1 MEWLSGWV
9 KQVFAV
15 CILTSVLLNIM
26 PSDKYQRYIRLLGG
40 CLLMFICVNPLAQ
53 LASGE
58 ATDGSSLIER
68 YNSFIKLDEQRNK
81 MMYSVPEDNSYYENQ
96 VIEYIE
102 GLCMQRGLLPSK
114 TEVVIDWDTASET
127 YGTLMQITVY
137 ASVSGNN
144 TAKRDESSVVIE
156 RINISKTSPDTE
168 EFMNKSS
175 ELKKELSAYYEI
187 SEANVRIYRS

>member
-15 CILTSVLLNIM
+15 CILTSVLVNII

-53 LASGE
+53 LVSGE
-58 ATDGSSLIER
+58 VKDGSGLIER
-68 YNSFIKLDEQRNK
+68 YNSFIKIDELRNK

-102 GLCMQRGLLPSK
+102 QLCMQRGLLPSK

-137 ASVSGNN
+137 ASVSGKDTVNHNN
-144 TAKRDESSVVIE
+144 RGVVIE
-156 RINISKTSPDTE
+156 RINISKPLPDTE

-187 SEANVRIYRS
+187 SEANVRVYRS

>member
-15 CILTSVLLNIM
+15 CILTSVLVNIM

-53 LASGE
+53 LVSGE
-58 ATDGSSLIER
+58 VTDGSSLIER
-68 YNSFIKLDEQRNK
+68 YNSFIKLDEQKNK
-81 MMYSVPEDNSYYENQ
+81 MMYSLPEDNSYYENQ

-102 GLCMQRGLLPSK
+102 RLCMQRGLLPSK

-144 TAKRDESSVVIE
+144 TVKNNDSGVVIE
-156 RINISKTSPDTE
+156 RINISKPSPDTE

-187 SEANVRIYRS
+187 NEANVRVYRS